1 MKVSLNE
8 YGKASFIRIIR
19 EWTGLTQ
26 KEFAKLLGKS
36 ERQIQGYESGTSNYS
51 IKTLET
57 IAKELNISIT
67 AEKQSKRH

>member
-26 KEFAKLLGKS
+26 KEFAQLLGKS